1 MYAPASRVCGV
12 CEGFCSP
19 TDACEWEES
28 PVPLQQ
34 MRICLISTEFAP
46 FHGWGAGTYASLMSK
61 ALAEAG
67 HQVHV
72 LTWDRAIL
80 KRAAALRPGVQF
92 HAIEWDRAP
101 TGLAGYPSHPTRH
114 AMGVYDTLRELHAQH
129 RFEYIEYPDFGGE
142 GHFVGRARR
151 TLGEFADAVIGVRLH
166 ASVEWLMQLNRT
178 ERVGKDWV
186 FNRHIEAQAIRDADV
201 AIAPSRA
208 MIDVVKRQLGA
219 NLGAPTNR
227 PGRVIRVVHNP
238 FDSSLLGEAAA
249 PGHKHQ
255 RDEPPVLLCVGR
267 IAHQKGTHIFV
278 QAVVK
283 LLDAGRDVQARILG
297 GDTPTGPLARS
308 MLATIREMIPPRH
321 AAKFDI
327 RDDQHPRQLLLEQI
341 REASVCVYPSL
352 WENFPYAC
360 AEAMAS
366 GATVLGSDGGGIP
379 EMIENGVN
387 GLLFRSE
394 DATDCAEKLTR
405 LLDDPGLAK
414 RLASAAP
421 ARIAQLSDP
430 ARAVRETLEA
440 VEQSRRSTEQGLR
453 PSRVTMLP
461 VPRDASVLIAL
472 GTHTRAEDIDRSL
485 ASVLE
490 LQTVPREVVLAVPSH
505 ADEALIDMAA
515 RLAQRTS
522 HGIIIQ
528 CVKAEG
534 RTPGAVKNAGLAA
547 TDSRLVLMV
556 TPGDVLDTRLLGTLI
571 DALGTEPSASYAAA
585 LTQQERT
592 VGEPGSEEVQRSVA
606 IWIGIDRDALP
617 VMNCAGPATALF
629 VRDHVL
635 AAGGFDE
642 TLPAMETWE
651 LFCSLAQRGGTG
663 VIVPRLL
670 LRSPMGEPTDP
681 VMHDAIR
688 DAINWRHPTLSTNP
702 GWTIRLMQCDRYSPD
717 VVPYDVIRENLRY
730 RLADKANVMLK
741 SLGIQ
746 KFFKRIVMKSQE
758 RAGKQL

>member
-1 MYAPASRVCGV
+1 
-12 CEGFCSP
+12 
-19 TDACEWEES
+19 
-28 PVPLQQ
+28 
-34 MRICLISTEFAP
+34 
-46 FHGWGAGTYASLMSK
+46 MSK

-67 HQVHV
+67 HEVHV

-80 KRAAALRPGVQF
+80 EKAAAMRPGVHF
-92 HAIEWDRAP
+92 HAIEWDRPP
-101 TGLAGYPSHPTRH
+101 TSLAGYPSHPVRH
-114 AMGVYDTLRELHAQH
+114 AMGVYDTLRELHARH

-151 TLGEFADAVIGVRLH
+151 TMGEFADAVIGVRLH

-227 PGRVIRVVHNP
+227 PGRVIQVVHNP
-238 FDSSLLGEAAA
+238 FDSSLLGEARD
-249 PGHKHQ
+249 GGVKHL

-278 QAVVK
+278 DAVLR
-283 LLDAGRDVQARILG
+283 LLDSGRDVRARIMG

-308 MLATIREMIPPRH
+308 MLATLREMIPARH
-321 AAKFDI
+321 AAKFEI
-327 RDDQHPRQLLLEQI
+327 HDDQHPRHVLLEQI
-341 REASVCVYPSL
+341 REATVCVYPSL

-387 GLLFRSE
+387 GMLFRSE
-394 DATDCAEKLTR
+394 DAADCAEKMAR

-421 ARIAQLSDP
+421 ARIAQLCDP
-430 ARAVRETLEA
+430 ARAVRETIEA
-440 VEQSRRSTEQGLR
+440 VEQSRRSAEQGLR
-453 PSRVTMLP
+453 PSRVTSLLP
-461 VPRDASVLIAL
+461 PRDASVLIPVSE
-472 GTHTRAEDIDRSL
+472 TTREDQLERTL

-490 LQTVPREVVLAVPSH
+490 QRAVPREVII
-505 ADEALIDMAA
+505 ALPGSANAGIMESAA
-515 RLAQRTS
+515 RLAQNPRK
-522 HGIIIQ
+522 GIAVQ
-528 CVKAEG
+528 CVTSAA
-534 RTPGAVKNAGLAA
+534 RTPGAVRNAGFAA
-547 TDSRLVLMV
+547 ADSRLVLLV
-556 TPGDVLDTRLLGTLI
+556 TPGDTLDARLLGTLT
-571 DALGTEPSASYAAA
+571 DAMATEPSASFAAS
-585 LTQQERT
+585 LTRYQKVDGEVSQQS
-592 VGEPGSEEVQRSVA
+592 VG

-617 VMNCAGPATALF
+617 VMNCAGPAMLLM

-663 VIVPRLL
+663 VIVPQFMVDAAA
-670 LRSPMGEPTDP
+670 SEAIDP
-681 VMHDAIR
+681 VVHDAIR

-746 KFFKRIVMKSQE
+746 KFFKRIVMKSEE
-758 RAGKQL
+758 RAGKTL